1 MNGKEFEA
9 LLDDVE
15 HRIEKIRTKAND
27 GEDGNAHAL
36 EDDLLYFVLGT
47 IRDESMTIDQAK
59 LLVMSLSQ
67 VRDIEFS
74 HWYE

>member
-9 LLDDVE
+9 LIDDVK
-15 HRIEKIRTKAND
+15 HRIEKIRTYAND
-27 GEDGNAHAL
+27 GDNGNAHAY

-47 IRDESMTIDQAK
+47 IRDKSMTIDQAK
-59 LLVMSLSQ
+59 LLVMSISE
-67 VRDIEFS
+67 VSDIGFS

>member
-1 MNGKEFEA
+1 MNGKDFEA

-15 HRIEKIRTKAND
+15 HQIDKIRSCANAGD
-27 GEDGNAHAL
+27 DGNAHEF

-59 LLVMSLSQ
+59 LLVMSLSP
-67 VRDIEFS
+67 VGDIEFS

>member
-15 HRIEKIRTKAND
+15 HRIEKIRTYAND
-27 GEDGNAHAL
+27 GDDGNAHAF
-36 EDDLLYFVLGT
+36 EDDLLYLVLGT

-59 LLVMSLSQ
+59 LLTMSLSQ

>member
-9 LLDDVE
+9 LLDDVK
-15 HRIEKIRTKAND
+15 HQLKTIRMYAGTSD
-27 GEDGNAHAL
+27 DGNAHAY
-36 EDDLLYFVLGT
+36 EDDLLYFVLRT
-47 IRDESMTIDQAK
+47 IREKNMTMEQAK
-59 LLVMSLSQ
+59 LLINESFK

>member
-1 MNGKEFEA
+1 MEDKEFEA
-9 LLDDVE
+9 LIDDVE
-15 HRIEKIRTKAND
+15 HRIEKIRTNVND

-59 LLVMSLSQ
+59 LLVMSISR